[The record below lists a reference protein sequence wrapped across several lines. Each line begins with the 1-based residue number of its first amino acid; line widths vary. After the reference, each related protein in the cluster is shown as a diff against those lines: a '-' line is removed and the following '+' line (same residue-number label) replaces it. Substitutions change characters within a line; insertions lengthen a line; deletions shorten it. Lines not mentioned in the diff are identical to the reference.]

1 MLGSIGQVNITVK
14 DLGEAIEFYRDRLVL
29 RFIAQ
34 AGPSLA
40 FFDCRGVRLML
51 SVQREA
57 ISGDNSTLYFDVD
70 VDDIEAGVAALA
82 ARGVEFDDEP
92 HVIHSADD
100 YELWMSFFK
109 DPSGNTLA
117 IMDERWEYVGQ
128 S

>member
-1 MLGSIGQVNITVK
+1 MLGSIGQVNITFK
-14 DLGEAIEFYRDRLVL
+14 DLGEAIEFYRDRLGL

-57 ISGDNSTLYFDVD
+57 SSGDNSTLYFD

-100 YELWMSFFK
+100 YDLWMSFFK

-117 IMDERWEYVGQ
+117 IMDERGEYVGQ